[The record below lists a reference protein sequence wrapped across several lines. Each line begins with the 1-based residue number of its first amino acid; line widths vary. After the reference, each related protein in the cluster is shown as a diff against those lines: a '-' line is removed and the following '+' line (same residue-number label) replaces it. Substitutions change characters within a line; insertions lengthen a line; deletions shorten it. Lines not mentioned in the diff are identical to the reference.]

1 LTDIARYRS
10 IDPRITIHNW
20 LRGRDVV
27 EFLGLWEVLH
37 NPDFKRIDTFKEEA
51 GTNAFVFSIKDWTDK
66 LGAIGLFTKSGRYG
80 GGIYAHIDIAFKFAS
95 WIFPEFK
102 LYHGKRG
109 MTKLLDQLI
118 KLDSSDR
125 EIIYLIRT
133 IKSEL
138 IRYKLAECIEN
149 ENITTA
155 EKAWEKSI
163 ELMKKYN
170 EKPRRAFLDC

>member
-1 LTDIARYRS
+1 MLLIQKFCIILTD
-10 IDPRITIHNW
+10 
-20 LRGRDVV
+20 LL
-27 EFLGLWEVLH
+27 LGYV
-37 NPDFKRIDTFKEEA
+37 DDAATFKGLKEA
-51 GTNAFVFSIKDWTDK
+51 
-66 LGAIGLFTKSGRYG
+66 
-80 GGIYAHIDIAFKFAS
+80 
-95 WIFPEFK
+95 
-102 LYHGKRG
+102 
-109 MTKLLDQLI
+109 
-118 KLDSSDR
+118 LDSSDR